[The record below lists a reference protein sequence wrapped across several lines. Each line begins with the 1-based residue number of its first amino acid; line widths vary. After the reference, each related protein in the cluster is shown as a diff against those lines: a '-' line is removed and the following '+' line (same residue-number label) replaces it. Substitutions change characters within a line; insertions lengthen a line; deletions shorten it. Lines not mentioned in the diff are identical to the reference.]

1 MERENFK
8 TGSDRC
14 AELLEKQLKYSK
26 ITAFALLALLA
37 AIVIMMFFA
46 GQIYTKLDAIL
57 TEFAAVDWSALAD
70 KVDSLD
76 LKTLNEAISDFSGL
90 ISPLAKFFGV
100 K

>member
-1 MERENFK
+1 MENPK

-14 AELLEKQLKYSK
+14 AELLEKQLKYSR

-37 AIVIMMFFA
+37 SVIIMMFFA
-46 GQIYTKLDAIL
+46 SQIYTKLDGIL
-57 TEFAAVDWSALAD
+57 TEFAAVDWTALAD

-76 LKTLNEAISDFSGL
+76 LETLNEAISDFSGL
-90 ISPLAKFFGV
+90 ISPLAKLFGV

>member
-1 MERENFK
+1 MENPK

-14 AELLEKQLKYSK
+14 AELLEKQLKYSG

-37 AIVIMMFFA
+37 SVIIMMFFA
-46 GQIYTKLDAIL
+46 AQIYTKLDGIL
-57 TEFAAVDWSALAD
+57 TEFAAVDWTALAD

-76 LKTLNEAISDFSGL
+76 LETLNEAISDFSGL
-90 ISPLAKFFGV
+90 ISPLAKLFGV